1 MNNTILVTGG
11 AGYIGSHTCKAL
23 AQAGYT
29 PVAVDNLIYGHPWAV
44 KWGPLEQGD
53 IRDAAFLDTVF
64 ATHRPQAVL
73 HFAAY
78 TYVGESVTDP
88 GKYYDNNVAGTVSL
102 MNAMHRAACP
112 AIIFSSTCA
121 VYGHPE
127 VVPMT
132 EATPKG
138 PINPYG
144 RTKLMIEQVLA
155 DFDAAYGT
163 KYAALR
169 YFNAAGASADGDIGE
184 EHDPETHLV
193 PLIIEAG
200 MGRREHI
207 SIFGTDYPTPDGTA
221 IRDYVHV
228 TDLADA
234 HVRALKHLL
243 AGGDSLEL
251 NLGTGS
257 GHSVR
262 EMIQAVEKAAGKT
275 IPIIETER
283 RAGDPPQLVAHADL
297 ARDILGWTCQ
307 HSDLDT
313 IVQSAWNWHAS
324 RS

>member
-1 MNNTILVTGG
+1 MSKNILVTGG

-23 AQAGYT
+23 ALAGYT
-29 PVAVDNLIYGHPWAV
+29 PVTVDNMIYGHPWAV
-44 KWGPLEQGD
+44 QWGPLEEGD
-53 IRDAAFLDTVF
+53 TRDGAFMDRVF
-64 ATHRPQAVL
+64 AKYKPEAVL
-73 HFAAY
+73 HFAAFA
-78 TYVGESVTDP
+78 YVGESVTDP
-88 GKYYDNNVAGTVSL
+88 GKYYDNNVWGTISL
-102 MNAMHRAACP
+102 MEAMRRGGCSS
-112 AIIFSSTCA
+112 IIFSSTCA

-169 YFNAAGASADGDIGE
+169 YFNAAGASSDGEIGE
-184 EHDPETHLV
+184 EHDPESHLI
-193 PLIIEAG
+193 PLIIEAA

-221 IRDYVHV
+221 VRDYVHV

-234 HVRALKHLL
+234 HVRALNHLL
-243 AGGDSLEL
+243 GGGASLEI
-251 NLGTGS
+251 NLGTGT
-257 GHSVR
+257 GCSVR
-262 EMIQAVEKAAGKT
+262 EMIDVVADVSGQKVPT
-275 IPIIETER
+275 IESGR

-297 ARDILGWTCQ
+297 AREILGWTCK
-307 HSDLDT
+307 HSDLRT
-313 IVQSAWNWHAS
+313 IVESAWNWHAS
-324 RS
+324 RR